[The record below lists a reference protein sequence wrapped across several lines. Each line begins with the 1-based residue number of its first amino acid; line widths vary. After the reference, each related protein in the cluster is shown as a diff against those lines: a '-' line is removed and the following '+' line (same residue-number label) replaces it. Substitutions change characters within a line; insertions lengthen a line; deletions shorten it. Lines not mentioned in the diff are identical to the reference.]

1 MQKTLVYYLNLNILK
16 DIWKVIKSA
25 FSDFKRNDPLR
36 LAASTA
42 FFATFAL
49 PAILIVIIQL
59 FGMFINRRIFGRNIM
74 QQLSETLGP
83 NSAMEIRNI
92 LKNIYSAGETWYI
105 TIAGFVFLLFVST
118 TLFIIIKNSIN
129 QLWYIKV
136 KEHPGF
142 NFYIKQRIRS
152 LGVILLGGLLLVIVF
167 ILEGIKVYFEQ
178 KFNYLPSISGF
189 VNELI
194 FLIITT
200 IWFSIAFRFIADGRP
215 GWRASLVG
223 SFFTSLLFTFGKII
237 LKYLLLNSNVGE
249 IYGTSGAILLVMLY
263 IFYSSFIFY
272 FGACFIHKMSD
283 SLHEPIVSSFKAYKY
298 RLEEI
303 KDDTPETI
311 PQ

>member
-1 MQKTLVYYLNLNILK
+1 MQKTLAYYFNSGVLK
-16 DIWKVIKSA
+16 DTWKIIKSA
-25 FSDFKRNDPLR
+25 FGNFKRNDPLR
-36 LAASTA
+36 LASSTA

-49 PAILIVIIQL
+49 PAILIVILQL
-59 FGMFINRRIFGRNIM
+59 FGMFINRKVFGRNIM
-74 QQLSETLGP
+74 QQLSGTLGP
-83 NSAMEIRNI
+83 NSALEIRNI
-92 LKNIYSAGETWYI
+92 LRNIYSVSETWYI
-105 TIAGFVFLLFVST
+105 TAFGFIFLVFVST

-129 QLWYIKV
+129 QLWNIRV

-142 NFYIKQRIRS
+142 NFYLKQRIRS
-152 LGVILLGGLLLVIVF
+152 LGIILLGGLLLVIVF
-167 ILEGIKVYFEQ
+167 VLEGMKLFLEQ

-223 SFFTSLLFTFGKII
+223 SFFTALLFTFGKII
-237 LKYLLLNSNVGE
+237 LKYLLLNSNIGE

-272 FGACFIHKMSD
+272 FGACFIYTMSD
-283 SLHEPIVSSFKAYKY
+283 CIHKPIVSSFNAYKY

-303 KDDTPETI
+303 KDDTP
-311 PQ
+311 